1 MDTFLEYRIHRS
13 LLRVLI
19 SLWRERER
27 ERERES
33 LIFLSGEDSIGE
45 FDSARVRIL
54 CAEFLGTFFFSFR
67 RRTEIQRRGDRWN
80 STCDFISRFD
90 SLFRG
95 REREREKRNGLKNP
109 LRRKESIEFSMLDAN
124 RRSRDEYSSFT
135 KTKNKTAKESFPNDY
150 YSKKYN

>member
-95 REREREKRNGLKNP
+95 REREREEKWIKKSSSTKRIY
-109 LRRKESIEFSMLDAN
+109 RIFHAWRESSITRWIFFIHEN
-124 RRSRDEYSSFT
+124 E
-135 KTKNKTAKESFPNDY
+135 E
-150 YSKKYN
+150 